1 MLPRATEN
9 TVVGHMRPMGRWL
22 DYIVLDSNI
31 KMAKSAVERK
41 KVYSKH
47 RRKKIWKIFRKAK
60 KADEK
65 L

>member
-47 RRKKIWKIFRKAK
+47 RRKKI
-60 KADEK
+60 
-65 L
+65 